1 MRLTTKGRFAVTA
14 MLDLA
19 LNQKE
24 CPVSLADIS
33 ARQGIS
39 QSYLE
44 QLFGK
49 LRRAGLVR
57 SLRGASG
64 GYVLNR
70 LAEETSVMD
79 IILAVDDNLD
89 ATQCQGKADCSH
101 DTPCM
106 THNLW
111 QNLNTLISDY
121 LSSVSLG
128 QLVNEQ
134 NLTLKKSTK
143 KSAGKKHLASNLQI
157 KADL

>member
-19 LNQKE
+19 LNQNE

-33 ARQGIS
+33 TRQDIS

-49 LRRAGLVR
+49 LRRAGLVC
-57 SLRGASG
+57 SLRGACG
-64 GYVLNR
+64 GYVLSR
-70 LAEETSVMD
+70 LAEEISVMD
-79 IILAVDDNLD
+79 IVVAVDDNLD

-121 LSSVSLG
+121 LSAVSLG

-134 NLTLKKSTK
+134 NMVRKKVIK

>member
-19 LNQKE
+19 LNQNE
-24 CPVSLADIS
+24 RPVSLADIS
-33 ARQGIS
+33 TRQGIS

-49 LRRAGLVR
+49 LRRAGLVC

-64 GYVLNR
+64 GYVLSR
-70 LAEETSVMD
+70 PAKEISVMD
-79 IILAVDDNLD
+79 VIVAVDDNLD
-89 ATQCQGKADCSH
+89 ATQCQGGADCSH
-101 DTPCM
+101 DMPCM

-111 QNLNTLISDY
+111 QGLNTLISDY

-134 NLTLKKSTK
+134 NAVLKESTK
-143 KSAGKKHLASNLQI
+143 KSTGKKYPAGNLQI